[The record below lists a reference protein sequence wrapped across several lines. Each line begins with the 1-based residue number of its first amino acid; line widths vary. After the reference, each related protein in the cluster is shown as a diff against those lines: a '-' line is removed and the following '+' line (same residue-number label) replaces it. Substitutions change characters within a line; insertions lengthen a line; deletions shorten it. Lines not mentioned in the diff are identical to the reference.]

1 MSDNKNA
8 RWLAGMAGL
17 TAVGSVAGIS
27 VARSLRRRGGED
39 PYAAEDFTTL
49 DADRGC
55 VVTATDG
62 VPLAVREVGPKGAR
76 LTVVFAHGF
85 CNSMGS
91 FHFQRVRLA
100 ERWGDQVRM
109 VFYDQRGHGR
119 SSAGPMHSYTV
130 PQLGQDLES
139 MLRVMVPRGPVVLVG
154 HSMGG
159 MAVLSHARQFPQNYP
174 SRVCGVAI
182 IASAAQGV
190 SRSPLGEVLKNPAL
204 EAAKAAV
211 RFAPGAVTAGRGA
224 AKAVIGPVLR
234 AASFGDAQVSPSV
247 AAYAE
252 KMMHNTSM
260 RTTVGFLHALEVH
273 DEAGALPVLEKVPSL
288 IACGDQD
295 LLTPPAKS
303 EAMARQLPKSEL
315 VIVEGAGHM
324 VHMEQPELINEALER
339 FVEHATPSRL
349 VALTRRLRG
358 RTRGNG

>member
-1 MSDNKNA
+1 MGDNKNA

-17 TAVGSVAGIS
+17 TAVGSVAGIG
-27 VARSLRRRGGED
+27 VVRSLRRRTGED
-39 PYAAEDFTTL
+39 PYAGEDFTVL

-62 VPLAVREVGPKGAR
+62 VPLAVREVGPRTAR
-76 LTVVFAHGF
+76 LTVLFAHGF

-91 FHFQRVRLA
+91 FHFQRARLA

-119 SSAGPMHSYTV
+119 SSPGPVDSYTV

-139 MLRVMVPRGPVVLVG
+139 VLRVMAPRGPVVLVG

-159 MAVLSHARQFPQNYP
+159 MTVLSHARQFPRNYP
-174 SRVCGVAI
+174 ARVCGVAL

-190 SRSPLGEVLKNPAL
+190 TRSPLGEVLQNPAL
-204 EAAKAAV
+204 EAARVAV
-211 RFAPGAVTAGRGA
+211 RFAPGAVSAGRGA
-224 AKAVIGPVLR
+224 AKAVIGPVLK
-234 AASFGDAQVSPSV
+234 AASFGDDAVSPSV
-247 AAYAE
+247 VRYVE
-252 KMMHNTSM
+252 KMMHDTSM
-260 RTTVGFLHALEVH
+260 RTTVEFLHALETH
-273 DEAGALPVLEKVPSL
+273 DEAGALPVLQQVPTL

-303 EAMARQLPKSEL
+303 EAMMRQLPKSEL

-349 VALTRRLRG
+349 VALTRHLRG
-358 RTRGNG
+358 KAKRNG